1 MEEIGNVLEKY
12 LEWGKK
18 IDFSSFES
26 YINRNLVVDFRIKEF
41 YDFNYVK
48 NTIKEN
54 VALGIEHFAREN
66 GLFAPF
72 FEQLFD
78 YDENKLSLY
87 ITGKYKDITVKYE
100 LGKIYLNF
108 KDSKIRTKRKMLD
121 FPKFKMKKIEDKN
134 VVLLADFL
142 KYIINNSL
150 DNKVLE
156 LETNI
161 KNLDNLKKE
170 YNSRKLKYKKMK
182 IK

>member
-18 IDFSSFES
+18 IDFFFFLS

-48 NTIKEN
+48 DTIKEN

-66 GLFAPF
+66 GLFVPF

-87 ITGKYKDITVKYE
+87 LVGKYKDITVPRLALGCMRLPMRGNNIDMEE
-100 LGKIYLNF
+100 L
-108 KDSKIRTKRKMLD
+108 DKMVEYCMQKGANYFD
-121 FPKFKMKKIEDKN
+121 TAYMY
-134 VVLLADFL
+134 V
-142 KYIINNSL
+142 NSQSEIAMG
-150 DNKVLE
+150 KVL
-156 LETNI
+156 
-161 KNLDNLKKE
+161 K
-170 YNSRKLKYKKMK
+170 KYKREDF
-182 IK
+182 ILI

>member
-48 NTIKEN
+48 NTINEN

-72 FEQLFD
+72 FEQLFN

-87 ITGKYKDITVKYE
+87 LVGKYKDITVKYE
-100 LGKIYLNF
+100 IGRIYLNF
-108 KDSKIRTKRKMLD
+108 KDSRVRTKRKMLD
-121 FPKFKMKKIEDKN
+121 FPKFRMKKMENN
-134 VVLLADFL
+134 VILFADFL
-142 KYIINNSL
+142 KSIINETL